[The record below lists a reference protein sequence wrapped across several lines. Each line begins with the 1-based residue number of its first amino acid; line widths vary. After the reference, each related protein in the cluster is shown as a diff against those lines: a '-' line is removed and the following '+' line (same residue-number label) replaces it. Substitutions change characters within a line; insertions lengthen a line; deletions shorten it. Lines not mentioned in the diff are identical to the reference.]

1 MDILK
6 FAKKHSSGL
15 LCIVAAGGVIATAI
29 LTAKETPKA
38 MKILEQKKA
47 EKKENLTVIE
57 TVKAVAPCYVPAVV
71 SGLMTVACIMGA
83 SVLSKKQQ
91 AAITSAYALVSSNY
105 KRYSSKLKEL
115 YGDEAHEKILE
126 SISAED
132 AEKML
137 IYSPS
142 LVSSSTLGF
151 EGAEGIDTETLLF
164 YEPYSE
170 RYFKSTA
177 YRVLQVQYHVNRV
190 YIMGGDVTLNDY
202 YSCLGIEKIDG
213 GDLIGWSAVD
223 GLEWI
228 DFENIRSTLEDGTP
242 YYIISTPF
250 GPFDFTEDLY

>member
-115 YGDEAHEKILE
+115 YGDEAHKKILE

-132 AEKML
+132 AEKVD
-137 IYSPS
+137 ICSYTYFDGGS
-142 LVSSSTLGF
+142 LGF
-151 EGAEGIDTETLLF
+151 GDVEEETILF
-164 YEPYSE
+164 YEPYSN
-170 RYFKSTA
+170 RYFKSTL
-177 YRVLQVQYHVNRV
+177 YGVLQAEYHINRNFV
-190 YIMGGDVTLNDY
+190 LGADITLNDF
-202 YSCLGIEKIDG
+202 YSFLGIEKIDG
-213 GDLIGWSAVD
+213 CDLVGWSGAD
-223 GLEWI
+223 GYEWI
-228 DFENIRSTLEDGTP
+228 DFTNVCSALEDGTP
-242 YYIISTPF
+242 YYIITPMF
-250 GPFDFTEDLY
+250 EPADYTEDIC

>member
-91 AAITSAYALVSSNY
+91 AAM
-105 KRYSSKLKEL
+105 
-115 YGDEAHEKILE
+115 E

-132 AEKML
+132 AEKVD
-137 IYSPS
+137 ICSYTYFDGGS
-142 LVSSSTLGF
+142 LGF
-151 EGAEGIDTETLLF
+151 GDVEEETILF
-164 YEPYSE
+164 YEPYSN
-170 RYFKSTA
+170 RYFKSTL
-177 YRVLQVQYHVNRV
+177 YGVLQAEYHINRNFV
-190 YIMGGDVTLNDY
+190 LGADITLNDF
-202 YSCLGIEKIDG
+202 YSFLGIEKIDG
-213 GDLIGWSAVD
+213 CDLVGWSGAD
-223 GLEWI
+223 GYEWI
-228 DFENIRSTLEDGTP
+228 DFTNVCSALEDGTP
-242 YYIISTPF
+242 YYIITPMF
-250 GPFDFTEDLY
+250 EPADYTEDIC